1 MKEPKGSRYKE
12 AVLHRSQIRLSPT
25 DRETLRRIRT
35 RYEDE
40 RGVNPS
46 NSIILSMA
54 LSSLSEEM
62 NKGILRGHPSLT

>member
-1 MKEPKGSRYKE
+1 MKELKGSRYKD

-40 RGVNPS
+40 QGVNPS
-46 NSIILSMA
+46 NSIVLSMA

-62 NKGILRGHPSLT
+62 NKGVLRGHPSLA